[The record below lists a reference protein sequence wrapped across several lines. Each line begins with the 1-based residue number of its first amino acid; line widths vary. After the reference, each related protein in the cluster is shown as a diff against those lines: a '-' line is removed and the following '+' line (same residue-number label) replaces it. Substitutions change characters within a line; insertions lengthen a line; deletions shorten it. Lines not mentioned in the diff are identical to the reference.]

1 MSDTDLAE
9 RVCDLEERVAYLER
23 ELEMSVDEK
32 RFRRKVRRLIPGK
45 DYTIEQNG
53 MGYKVEF
60 ETNPERLP
68 SLANEVDRIDDVGW
82 QVVDSSED
90 TVTVSVEEGLINR

>member
-23 ELEMSVDEK
+23 ELELSVDEE

-45 DYTIEQNG
+45 DYTIEDAG

-68 SLANEVDRIDDVGW
+68 SLADEVDRMDDVGW
-82 QVVDSSED
+82 RVADSSD
-90 TVTVSVEEGLINR
+90 GSVTVSIEEGLINR